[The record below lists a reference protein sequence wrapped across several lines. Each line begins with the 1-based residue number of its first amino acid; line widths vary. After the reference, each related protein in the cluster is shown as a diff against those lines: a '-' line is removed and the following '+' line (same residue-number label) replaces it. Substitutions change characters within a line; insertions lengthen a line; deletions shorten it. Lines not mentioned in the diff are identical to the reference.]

1 MSEEKKENF
10 LAWLENEIDTAIK
23 ESRSY
28 RSERDDKKI
37 IKCLAMMETYLAILQ
52 CFRLRV

>member
-1 MSEEKKENF
+1 MSEKKKENF
-10 LAWLENEIDTAIK
+10 LTWLENEIDTAIK

-28 RSERDDKKI
+28 KSERDDKKI